1 MKKFLIAFY
10 LAVTAVTIVGCGG
23 GGPGLSP
30 VKPPVTPPSTES
42 GYLTGTVVSSATGQG
57 VRGVVIRLPL
67 ADSFLSA
74 TTDSKGEFR
83 IRISDTDNLLG
94 YFQVDTSAAGP
105 AFPTTTLV
113 TYRGQTYDPDWVDI
127 PIEVLNGTTSS
138 LGAIRV
144 TEVTDPNNP
153 PPVPYPSKD
162 TVIIGRVVKAS
173 DKKGLPNVRV
183 EFGTVKV
190 YTTKTGAK
198 GYFAVNLGRDAAVL
212 PLFSG
217 GPWPPTF
224 KIDLTS
230 AGLSSSLQV
239 QFQGTIVSQNSI
251 PVPNAVLTNQTTA
264 LGAITVLDIG
274 GGGGTTPIEPP
285 PPPSF

>member
-1 MKKFLIAFY
+1 MKKFLIAFF
-10 LAVTAVTIVGCGG
+10 AVLTAVAITGCGG
-23 GGPGLSP
+23 GGGVSP
-30 VKPPVTPPSTES
+30 LTPPVTPPVTPPTTEP
-42 GYLTGTVVSSATGQG
+42 GYLTGSVVSSATGQG
-57 VRGVVIRLPL
+57 VRGVVIRLGT
-67 ADSFLSA
+67 LSA
-74 TTDSKGEFR
+74 TTDSKGAFKLYIGGTE
-83 IRISDTDNLLG
+83 DLPV
-94 YFQVDTSAAGP
+94 YFQVDTSAAGA

-113 TYRGQTYDPDWVDI
+113 TYRSQTYYPDWVDM
-127 PIEVLNGTTSS
+127 PIEVLNGTTGD
-138 LGAIRV
+138 LGTITV

-173 DKKGLPNVRV
+173 DKKGVSNVRV
-183 EFGTVKV
+183 EFGTVKI

-224 KIDLTS
+224 KINTTN
-230 AGLSSSLQV
+230 AGLSSTLQV
-239 QFQGTIVSQNSI
+239 QFRGSVVNQDSI
-251 PVPNAVLTNQTTA
+251 PVPDEVLTGQTTA
-264 LGAITVLDIG
+264 LGTITVLDTG
-274 GGGGTTPIEPP
+274 GGGGTSPVEPP